1 MPPARAVA
9 ASAERAPQG
18 GPLSSQ
24 WLTLPGR
31 DRPELVRYQV
41 VGGTAMMEGDIQLG
55 PVAGLGQ
62 RYGAPTYAHKQ
73 GAIATTHVSHLW
85 PHGVIPFEIDASVPP
100 EQVANIQKAIAMVN
114 PTELEVRPRVATDP
128 DYVVFSTL
136 KGGCS
141 SAMGRVGG
149 PQDIQIGICG
159 PGSIAHEILH
169 AAGFYHEQTRSD
181 RDAFVTIFWDEIE
194 PEFRFAFEQ
203 RGGKDIGAYDYA
215 SVMHYGAHA
224 FSRTGKPTIVPRM
237 ANAPIGQR
245 DALSAGDR
253 AAISAQYGGGG
264 GLPGGWSLPFPKLP
278 GVPAPAPA
286 GACPAGQVKDQL
298 FQTCA
303 PACANGS
310 SPLAGVCAPAGP
322 SAPVPSTCATPAD
335 LLSGKCL
342 PQAL

>member
-9 ASAERAPQG
+9 ASAESAPQG
-18 GPLSSQ
+18 GPVSSQ

-55 PVAGLGQ
+55 PVASLSR
-62 RYGAPTYAHKQ
+62 RYVAPAFTHKQ
-73 GAIATTHVSHLW
+73 GAIASAPASHLW
-85 PHGVIPFEIDASVPP
+85 PNGVIPFEIDASVPP
-100 EQVANIQKAIAMVN
+100 DQVANIHKAIAMVN
-114 PTELEVRPRVATDP
+114 PTELEVRPRTPADA
-128 DYVVFSTL
+128 DYMVFSTA

-141 SAMGRVGG
+141 SYMGRIGG
-149 PQDIQIGICG
+149 PQDVQVGICG

-169 AAGFYHEQTRSD
+169 AAGFNHEQTRSD
-181 RDAFVTIFWDEIE
+181 RDVFVTILWDEIE
-194 PEFRFAFEQ
+194 PQFRFAFEQ

-215 SVMHYGAHA
+215 SVMHYGPRA
-224 FSRTGKPTIVPRM
+224 FSRTGKPTIIPRM

-245 DALSAGDR
+245 EALSAGDR
-253 AAISAQYGGGG
+253 AAITALYAGG
-264 GLPGGWSLPFPKLP
+264 GLPGGWGLPLPSLPGLP
-278 GVPAPAPA
+278 VPAPA

-298 FQTCA
+298 FLTCA
-303 PACANGS
+303 PACASGS
-310 SPLAGVCAPAGP
+310 SPMAGVCAPAG
-322 SAPVPSTCATPAD
+322 STGPVPQSCATPAD